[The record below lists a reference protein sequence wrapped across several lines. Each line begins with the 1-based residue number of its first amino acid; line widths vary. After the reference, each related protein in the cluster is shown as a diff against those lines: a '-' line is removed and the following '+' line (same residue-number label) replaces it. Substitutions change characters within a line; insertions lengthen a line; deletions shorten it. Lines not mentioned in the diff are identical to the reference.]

1 MMKHTENINFN
12 YNKADNPKYI
22 LFRGIIYQLI
32 KHNESGYIVL
42 NTDNKEHYKIDYALF
57 FMLKEMKEDEAK
69 QKQQQ
74 QKNSYNLPNL
84 LYNYNTT
91 DENFKY
97 KATLRKLPAKRAKII

>member
-1 MMKHTENINFN
+1 MTSYSENIYFN
-12 YNKADNPKYI
+12 KNEAYPEKYI

-32 KHNESGYIVL
+32 KYNDSGYKIL
-42 NTDNKEHYKIDYALF
+42 NTVNNEYYKIDYALF

-97 KATLRKLPAKRAKII
+97 KATVRKCRINKK

>member
-1 MMKHTENINFN
+1 MTNIFN
-12 YNKADNPKYI
+12 YNNPENPKYI
-22 LFRGIIYQLI
+22 LFRCIIYQLI
-32 KHNESGYIVL
+32 KHNDSGYIIL
-42 NTDNKEHYKIDYALF
+42 NTDNKEYYKIDYALF

-74 QKNSYNLPNL
+74 QKNCYALHNL

-97 KATLRKLPAKRAKII
+97 KTTIKKCRITKK